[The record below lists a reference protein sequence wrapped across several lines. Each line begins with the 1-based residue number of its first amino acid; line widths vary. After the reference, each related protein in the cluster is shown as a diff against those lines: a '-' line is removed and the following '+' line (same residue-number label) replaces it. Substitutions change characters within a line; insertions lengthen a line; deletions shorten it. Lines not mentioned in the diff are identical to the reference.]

1 MISNNS
7 RVPTRSIK
15 IDAAWKKAV
24 LAVVALA
31 LIPAVWM
38 VVRWSMAGS
47 AVQRADSAELAVYL
61 TTLAPDDPQ
70 AHSIAARYLEKS
82 FDPDDIKKALHELET
97 AAALSPENYV
107 AWLDLGRARERSGDA
122 GGAEAALRR
131 ALELAPNYSRVQW
144 ALGNAI
150 LRQGRIDEAFSEI
163 RKAMAGDAAFAT
175 PAAAAAWQFFDG
187 DVAQIRRALD
197 GSDNFNAALAVI
209 LARENRFDEAM
220 EIWATIPVAAK
231 RTSLKETASAL
242 LGRLIEARK
251 LRLAARVS
259 SDLTDGGGQT
269 GQITNG
275 GFESAVK
282 PDGAGPFEWQIAAGL
297 QPQIVL
303 STGQKHGGNN
313 SLMLIFN
320 SGDAKDFRSISQRV
334 AVEPGRSYELELYY
348 RSDVKTSALFKW
360 EVADTGEPEQ
370 LAATQ
375 AMTPTAE
382 WTRVAVRFKV
392 PELSDGVIIRLVR
405 EGCGQV
411 CSVTGSLWF
420 DDLSIRAVEG

>member
-1 MISNNS
+1 
-7 RVPTRSIK
+7 VPIRSIR
-15 IDAAWKKAV
+15 IDAAWKTAV
-24 LAVVALA
+24 LTVAALA
-31 LIPAVWM
+31 LIPAVWI

-61 TTLAPDDPQ
+61 TTLSPDDPQ
-70 AHSIAARYLEKS
+70 THSTAARFLEKS
-82 FDPDDIKKALHELET
+82 FDPDDISKALHELET
-97 AAALSPENYV
+97 AAGLSPENYM

-144 ALGNAI
+144 ALGNAL

-163 RKAMAGDAAFAT
+163 RKAVAGDTAFAT

-187 DVAQIRRALD
+187 DVGQIRRALD
-197 GSDNFNAALAVI
+197 GSDNFNAALAVL
-209 LARENRFDEAM
+209 LAREDRFDDAM
-220 EIWATIPVAAK
+220 EIWSTIPAAVK
-231 RTSLKETASAL
+231 RTSLKETASVL
-242 LGRLIEARK
+242 LGRLLEAK
-251 LRLAARVS
+251 KFRLAARVS
-259 SDLTDGGGQT
+259 SELGDVGVQP

-282 PDGAGPFEWQIAAGL
+282 PDGAGQFEWQIAAGL

-303 STGQKHGGNN
+303 STGQKHGGSN

-320 SGDAKDFRSISQRV
+320 SQDAKDFRPISQTV

-348 RSDVKTSALFKW
+348 RSDVKTAAAFKW
-360 EVADTGEPEQ
+360 EVADTGEVRQ
-370 LAATQ
+370 LAATD
-375 AMTPTAE
+375 ALTPAAE
-382 WTRVAVRFKV
+382 WTRVEVLFRV
-392 PELSDGVIIRLVR
+392 PERSDGVIIRLLR
-405 EGCGQV
+405 EGCGQL

-420 DDLSIRAVEG
+420 DDFSIRMVEG

>member
-7 RVPTRSIK
+7 LVPTRSIK
-15 IDAAWKKAV
+15 IDTAWKKAV
-24 LAVVALA
+24 LAVAALT
-31 LIPAVWM
+31 LIPAVWF
-38 VVRWSMAGS
+38 VLKWSMAGS

-70 AHSIAARYLEKS
+70 THSTAARYLEKS
-82 FDPDDIKKALHELET
+82 FDPEDIRKALYELET
-97 AAALSPENYV
+97 AAALAPENYM

-122 GGAEAALRR
+122 EGAEAALRR
-131 ALELAPNYSRVQW
+131 ALGLAPNYSRVQW
-144 ALGNAI
+144 ALGNAL

-163 RKAMAGDAAFAT
+163 RKAVAGDTAFAT

-187 DVAQIRRALD
+187 DIRQIRRAID
-197 GSDNFNAALAVI
+197 GSDNFNAALSAM
-209 LARENRFDEAM
+209 LAREGRFDEAM
-220 EIWATIPVAAK
+220 EVWETIPAAVK
-231 RTSLKETASAL
+231 RTSLNETASVL
-242 LGRLIEARK
+242 LGRLLEAK
-251 LRLAARVS
+251 KFRLAARVS
-259 SDLTDGGGQT
+259 GDLGDTGGQT

-282 PDGAGPFEWQIAAGL
+282 PDGAGQFEWQIAAGL

-320 SGDAKDFRSISQRV
+320 SGDAKDFRSISQTV
-334 AVEPGRSYELELYY
+334 AVEPGRIYELEFFY
-348 RSDVKTSALFKW
+348 RSDVKTSAVFKW
-360 EVADTGEPEQ
+360 EVADTGESKQ
-370 LAATQ
+370 LAATD

-382 WTRVAVRFKV
+382 WKRMAVRFKV
-392 PELSDGVIIRLVR
+392 PERSEGIVIRLLR
-405 EGCGQV
+405 DGCGQV

-420 DDLSIRAVEG
+420 DDFSIRTMEE